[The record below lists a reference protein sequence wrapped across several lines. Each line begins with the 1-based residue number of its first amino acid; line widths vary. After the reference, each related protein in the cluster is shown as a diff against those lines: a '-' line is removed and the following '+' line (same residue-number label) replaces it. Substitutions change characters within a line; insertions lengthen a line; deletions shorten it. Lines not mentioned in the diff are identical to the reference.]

1 MPLAIAFALLRRS
14 DLPWISRTMGL
25 VIDTIRSLPLL
36 SIMFTF
42 AIVLPFVLPGWLIG
56 DKLYRVIFGYA
67 LFFACYQA
75 EIMDGQTCVG
85 RVTASGWS
93 PYLESGIGYVRFNEA
108 GDWAGKSL
116 FMKTKHGVLASCEI
130 VPLPFY
136 DAEKR
141 IPRDLKPADPG

>member
-1 MPLAIAFALLRRS
+1 MNKADFIGKSALLETDRK
-14 DLPWISRTMGL
+14 
-25 VIDTIRSLPLL
+25 SL
-36 SIMFTF
+36 
-42 AIVLPFVLPGWLIG
+42 
-56 DKLYRVIFGYA
+56 LYGIKCPSATPYNK
-67 LFFACYQA
+67 A

-116 FMKTKHGVLASCEI
+116 FMKTKQGELASCGI